1 MKVTE
6 TNKMKGKMSIVFARS
21 ITSNE
26 HMVRPP
32 RDMYTRKNVSEMNKM
47 NQEQCHIPN
56 PWTM

>member
-32 RDMYTRKNVSEMNKM
+32 RDMYTRKNVSEKNKM
-47 NQEQCHIPN
+47 N
-56 PWTM
+56 